1 MQQECCASAEK
12 AFKSTSD
19 YKTYALPA
27 HNSNAAKIALFS
39 GYWSLLRKLANRFVN
54 LLHFCHRLLV
64 GQLVNTLP
72 KPVFIAPREFLIAAP
87 AAAVP
92 TSAPIN
98 TDSVPGKPTSTDT
111 SSTMRSWKKSLMV
124 IAA

>member
-12 AFKSTSD
+12 AFKSTSN

-27 HNSNAAKIALFS
+27 HNSNAAKIALFF
-39 GYWSLLRKLANRFVN
+39 GYWSLLRKLANRLVN

-72 KPVFIAPREFLIAAP
+72 KPVFIARREF
-87 AAAVP
+87 
-92 TSAPIN
+92 PIKRWRRRIPISYEKTFSN
-98 TDSVPGKPTSTDT
+98 
-111 SSTMRSWKKSLMV
+111 MRCSRRYGSGF
-124 IAA
+124 